1 MEFTSYSSKANAV
14 RAAKQKL
21 AKATN
26 DLLVIDIQGVPFR
39 TSEGVDAW
47 HVMAEIDMDPTTVS
61 EGDRALLEGFK
72 VVFTDQASEEA
83 KPAKAEKPAKAS
95 AEKASSYVAG
105 KSVEKGA
112 TKRVWEIADSMPE
125 AKRGEVIDACT
136 AAGIAMGT
144 ARTQYQKW
152 KTARSA

>member
-26 DLLVIDIQGVPFR
+26 DLLIIDIQGVPFR

-47 HVMAEIDMDPTTVS
+47 HVMTEIDMDPAAVS

-72 VVFTDQASEEA
+72 VVFTDRDETGEEPTPA
-83 KPAKAEKPAKAS
+83 KPAKAKG
-95 AEKASSYVAG
+95 EKASSYVAG